1 MRMLRY
7 KCVGYYPDLAETYPN
22 PRSGSGIW
30 LSVLECMVYGLLGD
44 RSQLSPSVY
53 MPRVLVEFQ
62 FFWFQESPIFHLQ
75 ITFAAMQEGNQ
86 KVYNPTK
93 LVESLALRAAE
104 QQDAQEWVHA
114 TYHICLCSY

>member
-7 KCVGYYPDLAETYPN
+7 KCVSYCPDSSEIYPK

-30 LSVLECMVYGLLGD
+30 LSVLECMVYDLLGD
-44 RSQLSPSVY
+44 RSQLSSSVY
-53 MPRVLVEFQ
+53 VPRVLAEFQ

-93 LVESLALRAAE
+93 LVESLALRTAE
-104 QQDAQEWVHA
+104 QQDAQEWVFA
-114 TYHICLCSY
+114 A

>member
-7 KCVGYYPDLAETYPN
+7 KCVSYCPDSSEVYPK

-30 LSVLECMVYGLLGD
+30 LSVLECMVYDLLED
-44 RSQLSPSVY
+44 LSQLSPSVY
-53 MPRVLVEFQ
+53 VPRVLVEFQ

-93 LVESLALRAAE
+93 LVESLALRTAE

-114 TYHICLCSY
+114 T